1 MKNYSFAILKK
12 LTFILFLV
20 TIISCSEQVTISKN
34 AFVIKNISIIDPIDG
49 FQSVKHV
56 VVEHDLIAMILDKN
70 YKFLANE
77 DKIIDGS
84 GKFLIPGLWD
94 AHVHFSYDK
103 NLTSSMPRL
112 FLAHGITSVRDT
124 GGPIDYVLKAKEF
137 SLNEPLKSPNIFIA
151 GPLIDGSPNVYND
164 SSPSFPLLSI
174 ENQDIIDIESNTM
187 GLIDKGIDFLK
198 AYEMLNENQFLAIT
212 KIARKQNLKV
222 TGHIPLSMNLFSAV
236 NSGLNGME
244 HLRNLEL
251 SIASNSEELYEERL
265 QMLKNPNGLLG
276 STLRSSIHSKQRM
289 SAIDSVDNNKFEEA
303 ANLLASKNVWQT
315 PTLIL
320 YRSYAQKS
328 HLNPSFLLELNKLPK
343 QVKQKWSNEIAA
355 SDTII
360 DKSSVRYSN
369 WIVDAVGKL
378 HKNNVP
384 FMAGT
389 DTPIGYLIPGRSL
402 HRELEILVESGL
414 SNLEAI
420 KTATVNP
427 ATFFGIENK
436 VGRIKNGFMADLL
449 ILNSNPL
456 NNISNTQNIHAVIK
470 NGHFLSR
477 KSLDSLLYNNHD

>member
-1 MKNYSFAILKK
+1 MRKHTFEIIKK
-12 LTFILFLV
+12 LTFLLLLV
-20 TIISCSEQVTISKN
+20 NIIGCSKQTTISNK
-34 AFVIKNISIIDPIDG
+34 AYVIKNISIIDPIDG
-49 FQSVKHV
+49 FQSIKHV
-56 VVEHDLIAMILDKN
+56 VVENDLITMILDKDL
-70 YKFLANE
+70 KLLANNV
-77 DKIIDGS
+77 KSIDGS

-103 NLTSSMPRL
+103 SLTSSMPNL
-112 FLAHGITSVRDT
+112 FLAYGITSVRDT
-124 GGPIDYVLKAKEF
+124 GGPIDYVLKAKEA
-137 SLNEPLKSPNIFIA
+137 SLKEPMKNPDIYIA
-151 GPLIDGSPNVYND
+151 GPLIDGTPNVYND

-174 ENQDIIDIESNTM
+174 ENRDLIDIESNILA
-187 GLIDKGIDFLK
+187 LIDKEVDFLK
-198 AYEMLNENQFLAIT
+198 AYEMLNENQFLTLT
-212 KIARKQNLKV
+212 KIARKRKLNV
-222 TGHIPLSMNLFSAV
+222 TGHIPLSMTLFSAV

-251 SIASNSEELYEERL
+251 SIASNAEQLHEERIKL
-265 QMLKNPNGLLG
+265 LKNPKGLPG

-320 YRSYAQKS
+320 YRTYAKKSY
-328 HLNPSFLLELNKLPK
+328 LDPSFLLELNKLPK
-343 QVKQKWSNEIAA
+343 QVKEKWSNEIAA

-360 DKSSVRYSN
+360 DKSSLTYSN
-369 WIVDAVGKL
+369 WIVSAVGKL
-378 HKNNVP
+378 HKKNVP

-402 HRELEILVESGL
+402 HRELEILVEGGL

-420 KTATVNP
+420 KTATINP
-427 ATFFGIENK
+427 ATFFRIENK
-436 VGRIKNGFMADLL
+436 VGRIKSGYKADLL

-456 NNISNTQNIHAVIK
+456 NKISNTQDIYAVIK

-477 KSLDSLLYNNHD
+477 KSLDSLLYNN

>member
-1 MKNYSFAILKK
+1 
-12 LTFILFLV
+12 
-20 TIISCSEQVTISKN
+20 
-34 AFVIKNISIIDPIDG
+34 
-49 FQSVKHV
+49 
-56 VVEHDLIAMILDKN
+56 MILDKN

-137 SLNEPLKSPNIFIA
+137 SLNEPMKSPNIFIA

-251 SIASNSEELYEERL
+251 SIASNAEELYEERI
-265 QMLKNPNGLLG
+265 QMLRNPNGLLG

-328 HLNPSFLLELNKLPK
+328 HLNPSFLLELNKLPQ

-369 WIVDAVGKL
+369 WIVDAVSKL